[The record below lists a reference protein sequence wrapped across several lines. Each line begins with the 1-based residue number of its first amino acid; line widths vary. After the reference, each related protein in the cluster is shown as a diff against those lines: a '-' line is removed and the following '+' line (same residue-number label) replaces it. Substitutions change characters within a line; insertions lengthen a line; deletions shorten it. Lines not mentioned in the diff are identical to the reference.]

1 MKFPSTPTLG
11 TSSLFFTLKPK
22 WSSKKNWNL
31 LLSLPMLG
39 GLQWIPSSGEG
50 LEGIL
55 QSLLGLQPMFS
66 TWLTRLYTIWPS
78 FTSSFHLTT
87 SFLLLSRFYLHCLL
101 SGAQCTVLL
110 LISEPLYMLFLYPRM
125 LFPLYFLTLTSCG
138 RLSNDLSPAPKDVH
152 VLTPEAVNML
162 SYIVKGTLQ
171 MRLKILGRRDC
182 SHYPGGIQCNHK
194 GPYMSEEWESQW

>member
-1 MKFPSTPTLG
+1 MFSRKVNEI
-11 TSSLFFTLKPK
+11 SLHSHPWHLQPILHTEAKVIF
-22 WSSKKNWNL
+22 KKNWNL

-152 VLTPEAVNML
+152 VLNSRSCEYVILHSKGDFTDAIKDLGTERLL
-162 SYIVKGTLQ
+162 SLSRWNPV
-171 MRLKILGRRDC
+171 
-182 SHYPGGIQCNHK
+182 
-194 GPYMSEEWESQW
+194 